1 MGKTTLYRPDL
12 QVIPG
17 WAYSLE
23 DSIAPDGSV
32 AHNVLKNPANRASLG
47 FLLGMVGGA
56 DGTHEAADVILQTID
71 GVSTNEL
78 WSQFQASVELQN
90 RQRQPLVDFLT
101 FNVTQPFEGIPTA
114 TSDATFERASE
125 RGVPRSYRPEGS
137 FQWLGYDFA
146 WRDLAFRYTWEFLV
160 DATAAQVQQENN
172 MALAA
177 DRNTIF
183 QEIMWTLFNNVNRD
197 TEIDKR
203 PYTVYTF
210 YNGADGAVPPPYKT
224 NTFNSSHTHYL
235 VSGAATIDP
244 GNAGTGVKGDLD
256 DIIEHME
263 HHGYTQAEGANIV
276 IMVNKQE
283 GDVIRNWR
291 SVANGGTALYD
302 FIPARNTPSFL
313 LPINFRTPDGGQ
325 AVQPAPTLRGMTV
338 IGSYGVATIVQEDY
352 IPAGYVVGFATG
364 GPDNANNPI
373 GFRQH
378 ANPQMRGLRLVKGRS
393 ADYPLQEAIYQR
405 GFGTGIRRRGAGVI
419 MQIKASGAYQ
429 IPAQYATQPL

>member
-1 MGKTTLYRPDL
+1 MNSTLITRQREL
-12 QVIPG
+12 IPAWG
-17 WAYSLE
+17 WSME

-32 AHNVLKNPANRASLG
+32 AKNILKNPLLRQQYILG
-47 FLLGMVGGA
+47 QSGGA
-56 DGTHEAADVILQTID
+56 DGTHEAADVIMQTID
-71 GVSTNEL
+71 GVSTNDL
-78 WSQFQASVELQN
+78 WTAFQQSIDLAN
-90 RQRQPLVDFLT
+90 RNRQPLIDFLT

-114 TSDATFERASE
+114 TSDTTFERASE

-160 DATAAQVQQENN
+160 DATAAQVDQQNN
-172 MALAA
+172 MAIAA

-183 QEIMWTLFNNVNRD
+183 QEIMWTLFNNVNRA
-197 TEIDKR
+197 TEIETR

-235 VSGAATIDP
+235 VSGAASIDP

-256 DIIEHME
+256 DIIEHLE
-263 HHGYTQAEGANIV
+263 HHGYTPAEGADIV

-283 GDVIRNWR
+283 GDLIRNWR
-291 SVANGGTALYD
+291 SVANGGTSLYD
-302 FIPARNTPSFL
+302 FIPARNTPTFL
-313 LPINFRTPDGGQ
+313 LPINLRTPDGGTAQ
-325 AVQPAPTLRGMTV
+325 LPAPTLRGMTV
-338 IGSYGVATIVQEDY
+338 IGSYGVATIIQEDY

-364 GPDNANNPI
+364 GPDNAGNPI

-378 ANPQMRGLRLVKGRS
+378 QNPQMRGLRLVRGRRE
-393 ADYPLQEAIYQR
+393 DYPLQEAIYQR
-405 GFGTGIRRRGAGVI
+405 GFGTGIRKRGAGVI

-429 IPAQYATQPL
+429 IPTAYALQPA